1 MKVKWIILWCLLL
14 SKLSAQP
21 VSFTDHTNK
30 LQYVFGTM
38 GQAKCGVDMNGDGLD
53 DITRISDEG
62 LYIDFQKPDGT
73 FLHRFVP
80 LVVKALPVWS
90 ITAGDLDNDGLNDLV
105 FGGNT
110 NVSFVIAHQNGEAY
124 TETIMPGFIF
134 SQRGTL
140 FDIDLDGDLDAF
152 VCRDDGQ
159 SQTFRNTGSGNM
171 ELDQALFNTSTL
183 PGNYS
188 AIWTDYN
195 NDGHTDLYLTKC
207 LGGALPGNPARTN
220 LLYRNNGNGTFT
232 ERGAEAGL
240 NDNAQSWSTAFE
252 DFDNDGDFDAF
263 IINHDEGNRLM
274 QNNGSGIFTNII
286 NGSGI
291 DEFDLGAWE
300 NASGDFNNDG
310 YVDIISEL
318 QNELYLNN
326 GDMTF
331 TGQSLPFRPGAIGD
345 FNNDGFLDVT
355 YRSQLWT
362 NDGNDNHWFKLMLRG
377 IESNRNGIGARI
389 ELYGSWGVQTREL
402 RSGQSYSPMNTLAI
416 HFGIGQ
422 SETIDKLLVRWPGG
436 EITEI
441 LNPAIDTTYNIAESP
456 CIRTSELISVEG
468 STLLCPGDSIQLT
481 APVGYAAYLWSN
493 GSTTSSLSVFSPG
506 RHDVIV
512 IDSMGCSGISQA
524 VEIELADKNLPEI
537 EIITGNATECQGSS
551 VILKSTPGQHL
562 LWSDGTMDTTAI
574 TVMSSGIYTVSI
586 DSVCGQGK
594 LISAPVEII
603 FLDASAPQ
611 IEGAAI
617 VAGDSVLLNAAGENC
632 LWFDAAIGGQLLNE
646 GCDFQTMALY
656 TDTTF
661 YVESHYQY
669 PGSIQAGGKPDT
681 SGFNV
686 LSPFAKEIHFTVT
699 EPFTLV
705 TTDMYLTNQMPEG
718 ERIIRLFSNQELV
731 AETTAYL
738 SNGKNVVTLNFQIAP
753 GKYTLGCDRLDQ
765 YQNVGALD
773 YPYPI
778 GDVGQLDSSSM
789 GLNFYPY
796 FFNWQIQKEDIT
808 CVSARTPVPI
818 EILTPNQDL
827 NESPGIKIYPIP
839 ASDLLHIS
847 ISKVQGMNGE
857 LIILDASGRLFEK
870 HSYDHSSILSLP
882 TNHFPSGVYQLIL
895 VSPQAAE
902 CKRFII
908 QQP

>member
-1 MKVKWIILWCLLL
+1 MKVKWIILWSLLL
-14 SKLSAQP
+14 SKICAQP
-21 VSFTDHTNK
+21 VSFTDQTIK
-30 LQYVFGTM
+30 LQYVLGTM

-53 DITRISDEG
+53 DITRISDKG
-62 LYIDFQKPDGT
+62 IYTDFQQRDGN

-80 LVVKALPVWS
+80 LTIQALPIWS

-124 TETIMPGFIF
+124 TETIMPGYIF

-171 ELDQALFNTSTL
+171 ELDLALFNTSTL

-195 NDGHTDLYLTKC
+195 NDGRTDLYLTKC
-207 LGGALPGNPARTN
+207 LGAALPGNPARTN

-274 QNNGSGIFTNII
+274 QNNGLGVFTNII

-291 DEFDLGAWE
+291 DELDLGAWE

-310 YVDIISEL
+310 FVDIISEL

-355 YRSQLWT
+355 CRSQLWT
-362 NDGNDNHWFKLMLRG
+362 NDGNDNHWLKLMLRG

-402 RSGQSYSPMNTLAI
+402 RSGQSYSPMNTLAV

-422 SETIDKLLVRWPGG
+422 SEIIDKLLVRWPGG

-441 LNPAIDTTYNIAESP
+441 LNPTIDTTYHIAESP
-456 CIRTSELISVEG
+456 CIRSSELITVEG
-468 STLLCPGDSIQLT
+468 STLLCPGDSLQLS
-481 APVGYAAYLWSN
+481 APSGYARYLWSN
-493 GSTTSSLSVFSPG
+493 GSTSASISVTSPG
-506 RHDVIV
+506 RYDVIV
-512 IDSMGCSGISQA
+512 IDSLGCSGIAQS
-524 VEIELADKNLPEI
+524 VEIELADKILPEI
-537 EIITGNATECQGSS
+537 EIVKGNETECQGTP
-551 VILKSTPGQHL
+551 VILESTPGQHL
-562 LWSDGTMDTTAI
+562 LWSDGSIDTTSIA
-574 TVMSSGIYTVSI
+574 VMSSGIYTVAI

-594 LISAPVEII
+594 LISAPVEIT
-603 FLDASAPQ
+603 FFEAAPPQ
-611 IEGAAI
+611 IQGAAI
-617 VAGDSVLLNAAGENC
+617 APGDSLLLSAEGENC
-632 LWFDAAIGGQLLNE
+632 LWFDAPAGGQLLNE

-661 YVESHYQY
+661 YVESHQQF

-718 ERIIRLFSNQELV
+718 ERIIQLFSNQELV

-738 SNGKNVVTLNFQIAP
+738 SNGKNVVTLNFQIPP
-753 GKYTLGCDRLDQ
+753 GKYTLGCDRVDQ

-778 GDVGQLDSSSM
+778 GDVGQMDSSSM

-818 EILTPNQDL
+818 EILT
-827 NESPGIKIYPIP
+827 
-839 ASDLLHIS
+839 
-847 ISKVQGMNGE
+847 
-857 LIILDASGRLFEK
+857 
-870 HSYDHSSILSLP
+870 
-882 TNHFPSGVYQLIL
+882 
-895 VSPQAAE
+895 
-902 CKRFII
+902 
-908 QQP
+908 

>member
-1 MKVKWIILWCLLL
+1 MGRSLASVPGDAL
-14 SKLSAQP
+14 SYYYNPAGMASL
-21 VSFTDHTNK
+21 
-30 LQYVFGTM
+30 
-38 GQAKCGVDMNGDGLD
+38 
-53 DITRISDEG
+53 EG
-62 LYIDFQKPDGT
+62 LNLSRSFAGPYYLLDTAKYNYFSASYKIKKYGT
-73 FLHRFVP
+73 V
-80 LVVKALPVWS
+80 
-90 ITAGDLDNDGLNDLV
+90 
-105 FGGNT
+105 
-110 NVSFVIAHQNGEAY
+110 
-124 TETIMPGFIF
+124 GF
-134 SQRGTL
+134 S
-140 FDIDLDGDLDAF
+140 
-152 VCRDDGQ
+152 RD
-159 SQTFRNTGSGNM
+159 
-171 ELDQALFNTSTL
+171 
-183 PGNYS
+183 Y
-188 AIWTDYN
+188 
-195 NDGHTDLYLTKC
+195 
-207 LGGALPGNPARTN
+207 
-220 LLYRNNGNGTFT
+220 FT
-232 ERGAEAGL
+232 Y
-240 NDNAQSWSTAFE
+240 
-252 DFDNDGDFDAF
+252 
-263 IINHDEGNRLM
+263 
-274 QNNGSGIFTNII
+274 
-286 NGSGI
+286 
-291 DEFDLGAWE
+291 
-300 NASGDFNNDG
+300 G
-310 YVDIISEL
+310 Y
-318 QNELYLNN
+318 
-326 GDMTF
+326 
-331 TGQSLPFRPGAIGD
+331 
-345 FNNDGFLDVT
+345 
-355 YRSQLWT
+355 
-362 NDGNDNHWFKLMLRG
+362 
-377 IESNRNGIGARI
+377 
-389 ELYGSWGVQTREL
+389 
-402 RSGQSYSPMNTLAI
+402 
-416 HFGIGQ
+416 
-422 SETIDKLLVRWPGG
+422 
-436 EITEI
+436 
-441 LNPAIDTTYNIAESP
+441 
-456 CIRTSELISVEG
+456 
-468 STLLCPGDSIQLT
+468 
-481 APVGYAAYLWSN
+481 
-493 GSTTSSLSVFSPG
+493 
-506 RHDVIV
+506 DVIV
-512 IDSMGCSGISQA
+512 TDSMGCSGISQA

-537 EIITGNATECQGSS
+537 EIITGNSTECQGSS
-551 VILKSTPGQHL
+551 VILKSTPGQYL

-586 DSVCGQGK
+586 DSVCDQGK

-738 SNGKNVVTLNFQIAP
+738 SNGKNVVTLNFQIA
-753 GKYTLGCDRLDQ
+753 
-765 YQNVGALD
+765 LD

-778 GDVGQLDSSSM
+778 GYVGQLDSSSM

-895 VSPQAAE
+895 VSRQAVE

-908 QQP
+908 

>member
-1 MKVKWIILWCLLL
+1 MKVKLIILWSLLL
-14 SKLSAQP
+14 SNIYAQT
-21 VSFTDHTNK
+21 VSFTDHTTK
-30 LQYVFGTM
+30 LQYILSTM

-53 DITRISDEG
+53 DITRISDKG
-62 LYIDFQKPDGT
+62 IYIDFQQRDGN

-80 LVVKALPVWS
+80 LTVQALPIWS

-110 NVSFVIAHQNGEAY
+110 NVSFVMARQNGEAY
-124 TETIMPGFIF
+124 AETIMPGYIF

-171 ELDQALFNTSTL
+171 ELDQSLFNTSTL

-207 LGGALPGNPARTN
+207 LGTALPGNPARTN

-274 QNNGSGIFTNII
+274 ENNGSGVFTNII
-286 NGSGI
+286 TGSGI
-291 DEFDLGAWE
+291 DELDLGAWE

-310 YVDIISEL
+310 FIDIISEL

-377 IESNRNGIGARI
+377 IESTRNGIGARI
-389 ELYGSWGVQTREL
+389 ELYGSWGEQTREL

-441 LNPAIDTTYNIAESP
+441 LNPAIDTTYHIAESP
-456 CIRTSELISVEG
+456 CFRTSELISFAG
-468 STLLCPGDSIQLT
+468 STLLCPGDSIHLT
-481 APVGYAAYLWSN
+481 APPGYARYLWSN
-493 GSTTSSLSVFSPG
+493 GATTASISVTSPG
-506 RHDVIV
+506 RYDVINT
-512 IDSMGCSGISQA
+512 DSTGCSGISQA
-524 VEIELADKNLPEI
+524 VEIALADKKLPEI
-537 EIITGNATECQGSS
+537 EIVTGNETECHGTP
-551 VILKSTPGQHL
+551 VMLKSTPGQHL
-562 LWSDGTMDTTAI
+562 LWSDGSVDTTSI
-574 TVMSSGIYTVSI
+574 TVMSSGIYTVAI
-586 DSVCGQGK
+586 DSICGPGK
-594 LISAPVEII
+594 LVSTPVEIS
-603 FLDASAPQ
+603 FLDSAPPQ

-617 VAGDSVLLNAAGENC
+617 APGDSLLLSAEGENC
-632 LWFDAAIGGQLLNE
+632 HWFDALSDGQLLFE
-646 GCDFQTMALY
+646 GCDFQTMAMY
-656 TDTTF
+656 MDTTF
-661 YVESHYQY
+661 YVESHHQY
-669 PGSIQAGGKPDT
+669 PGSFQAGGKPDT

-686 LSPFAKEIHFTVT
+686 LSPFTKEIHFTAT

-705 TTDMYLTNQMPEG
+705 TTDMYLTNQMAEG

-738 SNGKNVVTLNFQIAP
+738 NTGKNVVTLNFQIAP
-753 GKYTLGCDRLDQ
+753 GKYTLGCDRLDLF
-765 YQNVGALD
+765 QNVGALD

-778 GDVGQLDSSSM
+778 GDVGQMDSSSM

-796 FFNWQIQKEDIT
+796 FFNWKIQKEDIT
-808 CVSARTPVPI
+808 CVSARTTVAIDVLTSSEDVAGSNKMTLYPVPASALLNI
-818 EILTPNQDL
+818 EI
-827 NESPGIKIYPIP
+827 P
-839 ASDLLHIS
+839 AMADEEVNLLVLDISGAVIFKQSYKNFTNLVIS
-847 ISKVQGMNGE
+847 IGQ
-857 LIILDASGRLFEK
+857 
-870 HSYDHSSILSLP
+870 Y
-882 TNHFPSGVYQLIL
+882 PSGIYQLLFI
-895 VSPQAAE
+895 SPRAYGS
-902 CKRFII
+902 KRFII
-908 QQP
+908 HH